1 MIFMGNNVI
10 DTQDTLEAVFG
21 DGASIKWYNGD
32 TLLGTGMTYSL
43 STDNKKETITARLES

>member
-10 DTQDTLEAVFG
+10 DTQDALEAFFG